1 MQTKLRRVDTVS
13 SGDPHRKAARAVTTR
28 NESSSAE
35 LSQPAE
41 PTGLLSAAE
50 RATINFIPD
59 AARHGKVGQ
68 QGVFWFLSNTQP
80 LSVAVGFL
88 GVSLGLSVGWTI
100 VALVAGTV
108 FGTALMALHA
118 SQGPHLGLPQM
129 LQSRAQFGFRGV
141 VIPLI
146 AALVT
151 FAAYTT
157 LDSIILALGFDS
169 LFGIAKALTIIV
181 SVAVAVVLAA
191 FGYDWLHRVFR
202 WALWVSL
209 PLWVVLTVGV
219 LAGGAGGTVPPSS
232 GGFSFVPFAGVFAYT
247 ASINLGYAVNVSDYS
262 RYLPRTTSFRTVI
275 ATTYAGAAVSLIWL
289 SALGAWMAAA
299 LGVTD
304 GLQGISTTG
313 NNIVTGLGTV
323 LTVVASIAL
332 VATMG
337 EVLYSGSLTLLT
349 TFSSLRSHE
358 QIPTAASRALAAA
371 ALGVLSAVA
380 GLVLVDRGQTAI
392 YDLILIVFY
401 VLVPWSAINLTDYFF
416 VRRGRYA
423 ITHLFTPNGVYGG
436 WSRRGLIAYVVGLAA
451 VVPFVQLSFWRGFA
465 VDAVSGVDVSYI
477 SGLVVASVVYYL
489 LARNIDARA
498 ETAAVDDSTKELI
511 ALGLLLSA
519 PDATASEL

>member
-1 MQTKLRRVDTVS
+1 M
-13 SGDPHRKAARAVTTR
+13 TTR
-28 NESSSAE
+28 NDPSSAE
-35 LSQPAE
+35 LRQPAP

-59 AARHGKVGQ
+59 TDRHGKVGQ
-68 QGVFWFLSNTQP
+68 QGIFWFLSNTQP

-88 GVSLGLSVGWTI
+88 GVSLGLSVTWTI

-141 VIPLI
+141 VIPLV

-169 LFGIAKALTIIV
+169 LFGVGKALTIIV
-181 SVAVAVVLAA
+181 TVAVAVALAA

-209 PLWVVLTVGV
+209 PLWVVLTIGV
-219 LAGGAGGTVPPSS
+219 LAGGAGGTATPGS

-299 LGVTD
+299 LGVSD
-304 GLQGISTTG
+304 GLQGISVTG
-313 NNIVTGLGTV
+313 NNIVNGLGSV
-323 LTVVASIAL
+323 LAVVASVAL

-349 TFSSLRSHE
+349 TVSSLRSREHT
-358 QIPTAASRALAAA
+358 PTATGRALAAA
-371 ALGVLSAVA
+371 ALGVLSAVV
-380 GLVLVDRGQTAI
+380 GVLLVDRGQTAI
-392 YDLILIVFY
+392 SDLILIVFY
-401 VLVPWSAINLTDYFF
+401 VLVPWSAINLIDYFF
-416 VRRGRYA
+416 IRRGRYA
-423 ITHLFTPNGVYGG
+423 ITHLFTPDGVYGA
-436 WSRRGLIAYVVGLAA
+436 WSRRGLIAYAAGLAA
-451 VVPFVQLSFWRGFA
+451 VVPFVQLSFWRGFL
-465 VDAVSGVDVSYI
+465 VDAVAGVDVSYI
-477 SGLVVASVVYYL
+477 AGLIVAAVVYYL
-489 LARNIDARA
+489 LARSIDTGR
-498 ETAAVDDSTKELI
+498 ETAAVRESTEELI
-511 ALGLLLSA
+511 TVGLLSPA
-519 PDATASEL
+519 TDATAPL

>member
-1 MQTKLRRVDTVS
+1 M
-13 SGDPHRKAARAVTTR
+13 TTR
-28 NESSSAE
+28 NDSSNAE
-35 LSQPAE
+35 LGQPAE

-59 AARHGKVGQ
+59 AERHGKVGQ

-88 GVSLGLSVGWTI
+88 GVSLGLSVAWTI
-100 VALVAGTV
+100 VALIAGTV

-141 VIPLI
+141 VIPLV

-157 LDSIILALGFDS
+157 LDSIILALGFTS
-169 LFGIAKALTIIV
+169 LFGIGTVATIIV
-181 SVAVAVVLAA
+181 TVALAVVLAA

-209 PLWVVLTVGV
+209 PLWVILTVGV
-219 LAGGAGGTVPPSS
+219 LAGAAGGTTPATG

-262 RYLPRTTSFRTVI
+262 RYLPRTTPFRTVI

-299 LGVTD
+299 LGASD
-304 GLQGISTTG
+304 GLQGINTTG

-323 LTVVASIAL
+323 LAVVSSVAL

-358 QIPTAASRALAAA
+358 QTPTAANRALAAL
-371 ALGVLSAVA
+371 ALGVVSAVA
-380 GLVLVDRGQTAI
+380 GLLLVDRGQTAI
-392 YDLILIVFY
+392 FDLILIVFY

-416 VRRGRYA
+416 IRRGRYA
-423 ITHLFTPNGVYGG
+423 ITHLFTPNGIYGAR
-436 WSRRGLIAYVVGLAA
+436 SRRGLIAYAAGLAA
-451 VVPFVQLSFWRGFA
+451 VVPFVQLSFWRGFL

-477 SGLVVASVVYYL
+477 AGLLVAGVVYYL
-489 LARNIDARA
+489 LARSVDAGA
-498 ETAAVDDSTKELI
+498 ETAAVDQSTQELI
-511 ALGLLLSA
+511 TLGLLS
-519 PDATASEL
+519 PTTDATASEL